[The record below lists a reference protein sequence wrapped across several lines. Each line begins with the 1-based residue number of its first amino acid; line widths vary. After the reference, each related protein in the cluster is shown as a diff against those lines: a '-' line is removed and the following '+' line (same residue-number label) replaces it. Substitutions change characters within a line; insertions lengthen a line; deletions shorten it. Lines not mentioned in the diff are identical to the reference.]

1 VVGSA
6 PCNGHVTSGITLD
19 PAEWQIVNDGVMGGM
34 SMSRVVAAP
43 AAECDSKAWFAAIRG
58 RFCFG
63 ALRLL
68 AAIVEDRAPVGGFA
82 LRVHGDGKHYRLTIF
97 TRSATTN
104 AREPYHYQGKF
115 ETTGGEQEIRL
126 RSPRSRPA
134 CAVVRLPHA
143 ARSAPDRRAGAADLG
158 PPAGPFVI
166 DLRAAGPFDA

>member
-1 VVGSA
+1 MDTS
-6 PCNGHVTSGITLD
+6 TSGITLH

-43 AAECDSKAWFAAIRG
+43 GGGVRFEGVVSLQYGGGFASAR
-58 RFCFG
+58 C
-63 ALRLL
+63 AYSLP
-68 AAIVEDRAPVGGFA
+68 IVEDRAPVGGFA

-126 RSPRSRPA
+126 PLAAFSASLRGRQVAAPP
-134 CAVVRLPHA
+134 LDPHLIVA
-143 ARSAPDRRAGAADLG
+143 LGLQISDRQ
-158 PPAGPFVI
+158 PGPFVI
-166 DLRAAGPFDA
+166 DLRAAGPFNA

>member
-1 VVGSA
+1 MDMS
-6 PCNGHVTSGITLD
+6 TSGITLD

-43 AAECDSKAWFAAIRG
+43 GGGVRFEGVVSLQYGGGFASAR
-58 RFCFG
+58 C
-63 ALRLL
+63 AYSLP
-68 AAIVEDRAPVGGFA
+68 IVEDRAPVGGFA

-126 RSPRSRPA
+126 PLAAFSASLRGRQVAAPP
-134 CAVVRLPHA
+134 LDPHLIVA
-143 ARSAPDRRAGAADLG
+143 LGLQISDRQ
-158 PPAGPFVI
+158 PGPFVI
-166 DLRAAGPFDA
+166 DLRVAGPFDA